1 MENKDEKKLSVIINS
16 IYMMS
21 LSMDLMIRVADR
33 MMRKEGATF
42 RREKRQIFSRFMK
55 AVNTACILQEEL
67 SQDIYREDEKHN
79 FKNVQ
84 TWQDEANELAR
95 LILLYADRSANID
108 EVSSIFKHIRS
119 LPGEGI
125 VDESMLESFYL
136 KK

>member
-1 MENKDEKKLSVIINS
+1 MENKDDKKLSVIINS

-21 LSMDLMIRVADR
+21 LSMDLMIREADR
-33 MMRKEGATF
+33 MMRRDGATF
-42 RREKRQIFSRFMK
+42 RREKRQIFTRFMK

-95 LILLYADRSANID
+95 LILLFADRSAD
-108 EVSSIFKHIRS
+108 QDAVDAIFRFIREH
-119 LPGEGI
+119 PGEGI
-125 VDESMLESFYL
+125 VTEEMLESFYL